1 MAREFSRSDRVA
13 AEVQREL
20 ATTIQM
26 EFRNPKLGFI
36 TVNAVRVSR
45 DLDVAKV
52 YVGVMNADEE
62 QIKESLEILNK
73 SAPWLRHALSSRVR
87 MRRVPELRFVFDES
101 IERGARLTTLIEGLD
116 LPNKDDS
123 SEND

>member
-36 TVNAVRVSR
+36 TVNAVNVSR

-62 QIKESLEILNK
+62 QIQESLAILNK
-73 SAPWLRHALSSRVR
+73 SAPWLRHSLSGRVR

-101 IERGARLTTLIEGLD
+101 VERGARLSALIDNLD
-116 LPNKDDS
+116 LPDVKDDA
-123 SEND
+123 DKD

>member
-52 YVGVMNADEE
+52 YVGVMNADED

-73 SAPWLRHALSSRVR
+73 SAPWLRHALSDRVR

-101 IERGARLTTLIEGLD
+101 IERGARLTSLIEGLD
-116 LPNKDDS
+116 LPNKEDS
-123 SEND
+123 SENS

>member
-36 TVNAVRVSR
+36 TVNTVRVSR

-52 YVGVMNADEE
+52 YVGVMNADES
-62 QIKESLEILNK
+62 QIEESLEILNK
-73 SAPWLRHALSSRVR
+73 SAPWLRHALSGRVR

-101 IERGARLTTLIEGLD
+101 IERGARLTTLIENLD
-116 LPNKDDS
+116 LPDKKDDADS
-123 SEND
+123 D